1 MWPVGINS
9 KTAVDRAT
17 HYTLLCPLPSKAK
30 RLLAV
35 NGENK
40 MSNAVMLDAQSL
52 GPDIDLTA
60 IQTVVSHLEVYGKS
74 TSEQALERLADAE
87 IAIVNKVKLDAQTL
101 TQLPKLRLIC
111 VLATGLNNIDLETA
125 KAQNID
131 VKNVT
136 AYGTASVSQHTLMLM
151 LTLANRLPRYQAD
164 IAAGKWQQSDFFCLQ
179 EHSTLQLAGKQ
190 LVMVGQG
197 ELGSEVARL
206 AEVFGM
212 QVTFAARPGNEVAD
226 QRPSLDELLPSA
238 DIISLHCPLNE
249 ATHHLINQERLAK
262 AKASLLLI
270 NCARGGVIDEAAAL
284 EALRNGQIGGLA
296 VDVLPTEPPREGHAL
311 LEALAKAE
319 PLNLIVTPHNAW
331 ITPEARQNIVA
342 LTADNITA
350 WQTGAK

>member
-40 MSNAVMLDAQSL
+40 MPNAVMLDAQSL

-60 IQTVVSHLEVYGKS
+60 IQTVVSHLEVYGQS

-87 IAIVNKVKLDAQTL
+87 IAIVNKVKLDALTL

-136 AYGTASVSQHTLMLM
+136 AYGTASVSQHTLMLI

-206 AEVFGM
+206 AEAFGM
-212 QVTFAARPGNEVAD
+212 QVTFAARPGNEAAD

-238 DIISLHCPLNE
+238 DVISLHCPLNE
-249 ATHHLINQERLAK
+249 ATKHLINQERLAK
-262 AKASLLLI
+262 AKSSLLLI
-270 NCARGGVIDEAAAL
+270 NCARGGIIDEAAAL
-284 EALRNGQIGGLA
+284 EALRTGQLGGLA
-296 VDVLPTEPPREGHAL
+296 VDVLPTEPPREGHVL

-342 LTADNITA
+342 LTAGNITS
-350 WQTGAK
+350 WQTDAK